1 MSVKDDFVKSCVRQ
15 LFRDGITK
23 KSLEVYLRSC
33 WSHGAHTALLSPA
46 MAMDA
51 LPEAVRGALTLKQLE
66 GAIEDHLEELGTKAT
81 RKAIEEVAMEML
93 EGDSK
98 WPVAKL
104 SAEDDW
110 LVGRRSAN

>member
-1 MSVKDDFVKSCVRQ
+1 VSVKDDFVKSCVRQ

-23 KSLEVYLRSC
+23 RSLELYLRSC
-33 WSHGAHTALLSPA
+33 WSHGAHTALISPG

-51 LPEAVRGALTLKQLE
+51 LPEQVRGALTLKQLE

-81 RKAIEEVAMEML
+81 RKAIETVAREML
-93 EGDSK
+93 DNDSR
-98 WPVAKL
+98 WPVAQL